1 MDPDPDPDNDQR
13 AFSIDWSVDPSV
25 GSQVPDLEAEE
36 PNNESIIPL
45 PACVANEEFGSV
57 DYEEDFELQEEEYE
71 QNIQTEQDVGRPT
84 NPSYWWASVT
94 QLCQPNE
101 DADDDDG
108 IVSDEDLKSLSSGDE
123 GCGPKKTKKDFNPKS
138 KFDDFKFMLGMEF
151 ATVELLRNA
160 RKEYFIAIDR
170 EFVYASNDSNRVRA
184 KCRAIGCPWL
194 LYASRLKNE
203 GKTFRVQT
211 LIDYHNCPLVIN
223 SRLANSTWLAKHFLE
238 EFRMNS
244 NMNYNTFRERVG
256 KTKYNQVSNW
266 SYYRALAKAKN
277 LLEGSVMDQYAILDD
292 YCRMLLATNPG
303 STTKIKTK
311 TENGK
316 KIFERV
322 YICLSACKEGFL
334 RGCRPLFGV
343 DGCFL
348 KGYCKGILLTTVGI
362 DGNNS
367 MFPIAYAI
375 VEKETFDTWKWF
387 LGLLKDDLN
396 VDEPNLYTLIRYR
409 QKGLENA
416 EHELWVGWETRFC
429 VRHMHSNFKK
439 DHPGLLLKQLLW
451 AAARATTVAKFQKR
465 MQDLKDVSEGAYNWL
480 AKKSLT
486 EWSRSH
492 FQVKAKCDMLL
503 NNLCESFNAAILEAR
518 ENPIIT
524 LLEKIRYWLMCHFCK
539 NKESITKWVHPVAKY
554 CLSTRATSHTFQV
567 DTTSGQR
574 YTVDLLKKECT
585 CRKFQL
591 TGIPCGHALAC
602 IWTAGHNVLDY
613 VDDYYKKDKYQMTY
627 EGVIQPMPSPDQ
639 WPDTGKNPIYPPAAT
654 NLPGRPRKSRKRDAD
669 EPPMGSTKTRR
680 VGQVHHCCNCK
691 QQGHNVMSCTNTF
704 VPQEHVKKRRGRPLR
719 KKPTEATK
727 KRAERRRKQNVREQ
741 AAKGGPS
748 TSKIS

>member
-1 MDPDPDPDNDQR
+1 
-13 AFSIDWSVDPSV
+13 
-25 GSQVPDLEAEE
+25 
-36 PNNESIIPL
+36 
-45 PACVANEEFGSV
+45 
-57 DYEEDFELQEEEYE
+57 
-71 QNIQTEQDVGRPT
+71 
-84 NPSYWWASVT
+84 
-94 QLCQPNE
+94 
-101 DADDDDG
+101 
-108 IVSDEDLKSLSSGDE
+108 
-123 GCGPKKTKKDFNPKS
+123 
-138 KFDDFKFMLGMEF
+138 
-151 ATVELLRNA
+151 
-160 RKEYFIAIDR
+160 
-170 EFVYASNDSNRVRA
+170 
-184 KCRAIGCPWL
+184 
-194 LYASRLKNE
+194 
-203 GKTFRVQT
+203 
-211 LIDYHNCPLVIN
+211 
-223 SRLANSTWLAKHFLE
+223 
-238 EFRMNS
+238 
-244 NMNYNTFRERVG
+244 
-256 KTKYNQVSNW
+256 
-266 SYYRALAKAKN
+266 
-277 LLEGSVMDQYAILDD
+277 
-292 YCRMLLATNPG
+292 MLLATNPG

-348 KGYCKGILLTTVGI
+348 KGYCKGILLATVGI

-396 VDEPNLYTLIRYR
+396 VDEPDLYTPISDR

-416 EHELWVGWETRFC
+416 ESELWVGCETRFC

-439 DHPGLLLKQLLW
+439 DHPSLLLKQLLW

-465 MQDLKDVSEGAYNWL
+465 MQDLKDVSKGAYNWL
-480 AKKSLT
+480 ANKKSPT

-503 NNLCESFNAAILEAR
+503 NNLCKSFNAAILEAR
-518 ENPIIT
+518 EKSIIT

-539 NKESITKWVHPVAKY
+539 NRESVTKWVHPVGQRILKTIEKNKEVAKY
-554 CLSTRATSHTFQV
+554 FLSTRATSHTYQV
-567 DTTSGQR
+567 DTTSGQG
-574 YTVDLLKKECT
+574 YIVDLLKKECT

-591 TGIPCGHALAC
+591 TG
-602 IWTAGHNVLDY
+602 
-613 VDDYYKKDKYQMTY
+613 
-627 EGVIQPMPSPDQ
+627 
-639 WPDTGKNPIYPPAAT
+639 
-654 NLPGRPRKSRKRDAD
+654 RPRKSRKRDAD
-669 EPPMGSTKTRR
+669 EPPVGSTKTRR

-704 VPQEHVKKRRGRPLR
+704 VPQEHVKKRRGRPPS

-748 TSKIS
+748 TSKRS